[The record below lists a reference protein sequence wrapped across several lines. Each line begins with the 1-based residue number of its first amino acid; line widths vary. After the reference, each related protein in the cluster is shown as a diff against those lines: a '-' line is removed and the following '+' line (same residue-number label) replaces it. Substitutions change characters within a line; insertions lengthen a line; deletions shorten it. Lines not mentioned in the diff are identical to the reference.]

1 MIDMVKIVVAT
12 QNGGLD
18 DQVSQV
24 FGRCQT
30 YTVVN
35 VENGKIQNS
44 EVVQNQYAN
53 ATSGAGIQAAGFAT
67 NEGAEA
73 IISGNFGPNV
83 ASVLNQ
89 AGVKMVPASGLSV
102 REAVQKYLDGEL
114 EPISEA
120 TSAAQSGMS
129 QGGGR
134 GMGQKR
140 MNQQT
145 TQTSTAQG
153 QSPSNPQNQ
162 QGASDEEG
170 ENSQKDELE
179 SLENRIE
186 GLEDQ
191 LNQVVKSLEDLKDK

>member
-1 MIDMVKIVVAT
+1 MFKIVVAT
-12 QNGGLD
+12 QNGGLE

-24 FGRCQT
+24 FGRCPT

-35 VENGKIQNS
+35 TEDGEIQNS
-44 EVVQNQYAN
+44 KVVQNQYAN
-53 ATSGAGIQAAGFAT
+53 AKSGAGIQAAGFAT

-73 IISGNFGPNV
+73 VISGNFGPNV

-89 AGVKMVPASGLSV
+89 AGVKMVSASGLSV
-102 REAVQKYLDGEL
+102 KEAVKKYLDGEL

-120 TSAAQSGMS
+120 TSAAKSGMG

-134 GMGQKR
+134 GMGMGQR
-140 MNQQT
+140 MMNQQNP
-145 TQTSTAQG
+145 QMSKPQG

-162 QGASDEEG
+162 EKVRDEG
-170 ENSQKDELE
+170 EQSSQEEELE

-191 LNQVVKSLEDLKDK
+191 LNQVMKSLEDLKDK

>member
-1 MIDMVKIVVAT
+1 MVKIVVAT

-30 YTVVN
+30 YTVVK

-53 ATSGAGIQAAGFAT
+53 AMSGAGIQAAGFVT

-102 REAVQKYLDGEL
+102 REAVQKYLDREL

-120 TSAAQSGMS
+120 TSAAKSGMGQS
-129 QGGGR
+129 GGR
-134 GMGQKR
+134 GMGRKM
-140 MNQQT
+140 MNQQNP
-145 TQTSTAQG
+145 QTSKSQG
-153 QSPSNPQNQ
+153 QKPSNTQNRQ
-162 QGASDEEG
+162 VSSDEEG
-170 ENSQKDELE
+170 ESSQKGELE